1 MRIRIISE
9 IHEFFDYK
17 DQWDAI
23 FKNQNYSFFQSFEF
37 NYYSWITELCNDKLN
52 SLCIVLIENNEI
64 ASAIF
69 PLYIDSK
76 MRLRFINDR
85 HADFCD
91 VLSDKKFDF
100 ENILS
105 EISNHMKFDSVH
117 FINLKKD
124 SFLYDLYVKNTLRN
138 CRLKPFAMYSDLV
151 IPNGSF
157 PSNVIRYRSKQ
168 KTEFRRVKK
177 KNIDKD
183 YRLLLNDDADFPIN
197 EIHQLR
203 ERMIELGLRKANF
216 LDEKRLLLLTQL
228 FNSNRML
235 VSMVKNKNNIHA
247 ISFILTNENEY
258 LFWIDMYDNT
268 KMINIYNYIL
278 FMESISFDNNVKINF
293 GRGVYDYKVE
303 NFKPDIKQLFAI
315 YIYENQLQLSLF
327 LFIDKIKD
335 ILKSI
340 YKKGRPRE
348 VKHATCSADK
358 ARKLLNYKTKTDLK
372 NGILKT
378 YEYIKR
384 RGALPFDYHIN
395 IEINNELTPETWTK
409 KEL

>member
-1 MRIRIISE
+1 MKIRIVSE
-9 IHEFFDYK
+9 IEEFASYK

-23 FKNQNYSFFQSFEF
+23 FNNQGYSFFQSFEF
-37 NYYSWITELCNDKLN
+37 NYYSWKTELSKDKLN
-52 SLCIVLIENNEI
+52 RLCVVLVINNEVV
-64 ASAIF
+64 SSVF

-76 MRLRFINDR
+76 KRLRFINDR

-91 VLSDKKFDF
+91 VLSNDKFDF

-105 EISNHMKFDSVH
+105 EVRSQLKFGSVH
-117 FINLKKD
+117 FINLTKD
-124 SFLYDLYVKNTLRN
+124 SFLYDLYQKNTLRN

-157 PSNVIRYRSKQ
+157 PNNVLRYRSKQ

-183 YRLLLNDDADFPIN
+183 YRLLLKDDADFPIN

-216 LDEKRLLLLTQL
+216 LDEDRLLLLKQL
-228 FNSNRML
+228 YNSNRIL
-235 VSMVKNKNNIHA
+235 VSMVKSKSNIHA

-278 FMESISFDNNVKINF
+278 FMESISCDNNVKINF

-303 NFKPDIKQLFAI
+303 NFKPDIKQLFAL
-315 YIYENQLQLSLF
+315 YIYRNQLHLSLF

-335 ILKSI
+335 TLKLI
-340 YKKGRPRE
+340 YKKF
-348 VKHATCSADK
+348 
-358 ARKLLNYKTKTDLK
+358 
-372 NGILKT
+372 
-378 YEYIKR
+378 IK
-384 RGALPFDYHIN
+384 
-395 IEINNELTPETWTK
+395 
-409 KEL
+409 

>member
-1 MRIRIISE
+1 MRVRIISE
-9 IHEFFDYK
+9 IQEFLDYK
-17 DQWDAI
+17 DKWNAI
-23 FKNQNYSFFQSFEF
+23 FNKHDYSFFQSFEF
-37 NYYSWITELCNDKLN
+37 NYYSWINELSKNKLN
-52 SLCIVLIENNEI
+52 RLCIISLKNNGLVF
-64 ASAIF
+64 AIL

-76 MRLRFINDR
+76 RRLRFINDI

-91 VLSDKKFDF
+91 VLSNKKFDF

-105 EISNHMKFDSVH
+105 EISNQLKFDSVY
-117 FINLKKD
+117 FINLTKY
-124 SFLYDLYVKNTLRN
+124 SFLYGLYEKNTLRN

-157 PSNVIRYRSKQ
+157 PGNVLRYRSKQ

-183 YRLLLNDDADFPIN
+183 YQLLLKDDADFPIN

-216 LDEKRLLLLTQL
+216 LDEDRLLLLKQL
-228 FNSNRML
+228 YNSNRIL
-235 VSMVKNKNNIHA
+235 VSMVKNKSNIHA

-303 NFKPDIKQLFAI
+303 NFKPDIKQLFAL
-315 YIYENQLQLSLF
+315 YIYRNQLHLSLF
-327 LFIDKIKD
+327 LFFDKIKGV
-335 ILKSI
+335 LKSF
-340 YKKGRPRE
+340 YKKF
-348 VKHATCSADK
+348 
-358 ARKLLNYKTKTDLK
+358 
-372 NGILKT
+372 
-378 YEYIKR
+378 IK
-384 RGALPFDYHIN
+384 
-395 IEINNELTPETWTK
+395 
-409 KEL
+409 

>member
-1 MRIRIISE
+1 MRVRIISE
-9 IHEFFDYK
+9 IQEFLDYK
-17 DQWDAI
+17 DKWDAI
-23 FKNQNYSFFQSFEF
+23 FNKHDYSFFQSFEF
-37 NYYSWITELCNDKLN
+37 NYYSWINELSKNKLN
-52 SLCIVLIENNEI
+52 RLCIISLKNNGLVF
-64 ASAIF
+64 AIL

-76 MRLRFINDR
+76 RRLRFINDI

-91 VLSDKKFDF
+91 VLSNKKFDF

-105 EISNHMKFDSVH
+105 EISNQLKFDSVH
-117 FINLKKD
+117 FINLRKD
-124 SFLYDLYVKNTLRN
+124 SFLYALYEKNTLRN
-138 CRLKPFAMYSDLV
+138 CCLKPFAMYSDLV
-151 IPNGSF
+151 IPSGIF
-157 PSNVIRYRSKQ
+157 PSNVLRYRSKQ

-183 YRLLLNDDADFPIN
+183 YQLLLKDDADFPIK
-197 EIHQLR
+197 EIQQLR

-303 NFKPDIKQLFAI
+303 NFKPDIKQLFAL
-315 YIYENQLQLSLF
+315 YIYRNQLHLSLF
-327 LFIDKIKD
+327 LFIDKIKGV
-335 ILKSI
+335 LKSF
-340 YKKGRPRE
+340 YKKF
-348 VKHATCSADK
+348 
-358 ARKLLNYKTKTDLK
+358 
-372 NGILKT
+372 
-378 YEYIKR
+378 IK
-384 RGALPFDYHIN
+384 
-395 IEINNELTPETWTK
+395 
-409 KEL
+409 

>member
-105 EISNHMKFDSVH
+105 EISNQLKFDSVH

-168 KTEFRRVKK
+168 KTEFRRIKK

-183 YRLLLNDDADFPIN
+183 YRLLLKVDADFPIN

-203 ERMIELGLRKANF
+203 ERMIELGLRKGNF
-216 LDEKRLLLLTQL
+216 LDEERLLLLKQL
-228 FNSNRML
+228 YNSNRIL
-235 VSMVKNKNNIHA
+235 VSMVKNKSNIHA
-247 ISFILTNENEY
+247 ISFILTNESEY

-278 FMESISFDNNVKINF
+278 FMENISCDNNVKINF

-340 YKKGRPRE
+340 YKKF
-348 VKHATCSADK
+348 
-358 ARKLLNYKTKTDLK
+358 
-372 NGILKT
+372 
-378 YEYIKR
+378 IK
-384 RGALPFDYHIN
+384 
-395 IEINNELTPETWTK
+395 
-409 KEL
+409 